1 MIRQHHASLA
11 TFILLAFAN
20 GSVRCGTHRRH
31 PGRRSVRSRGVREIA
46 EALYR
51 FAELRGEAV
60 RRGRQQLP
68 ACSPADIEEELLY
81 ACLACVGPY

>member
-31 PGRRSVRSRGVREIA
+31 TG
-46 EALYR
+46 
-51 FAELRGEAV
+51 
-60 RRGRQQLP
+60 RGRVVTN
-68 ACSPADIEEELLY
+68 
-81 ACLACVGPY
+81 LAQRRA